1 MVHDCFCGIFKKSL
15 HFFSG
20 FRKNSLS
27 LDDTTN
33 VKLMLKKERQ
43 EFILREINLH
53 NKVLTS
59 DLCEAIN
66 VSEDTIRRD
75 LSELADTGE
84 IIKVHGGALSKS
96 FHVSFQT
103 NGVYSHDN
111 KKMIAQKA
119 VRLIRDGMFIL
130 TTGGTTILE
139 LAKALPQ
146 HLRATFFTGSLPAA
160 MEYIHHPNIEVIF
173 IGDRISKNSKI
184 TVGGDA
190 ITKIKQINADI
201 CFLGINGID
210 TEHGLT
216 DNDWDVVQVKK
227 AMIQSSKKVVALT
240 IAEKIDTHQKIKVA
254 DLDVLDILITEH
266 DPNEKIF
273 DAYKQKGVEIM

>member
-1 MVHDCFCGIFKKSL
+1 MNVFAGFFK
-15 HFFSG
+15 FSCT
-20 FRKNSLS
+20 FLRLLEKTKLVS
-27 LDDTTN
+27 TAQQREP
-33 VKLMLKKERQ
+33 LMLKKERQ

-53 NKVLTS
+53 NRVLTS
-59 DLCEAIN
+59 DLCEVIN

-75 LSELADTGE
+75 LSELAESGD

-119 VRLIRDGMFIL
+119 VTLIRDGMFIL

-160 MEYIHHPNIEVIF
+160 MEYIQHPNIEVIF

-201 CFLGINGID
+201 CFLGINAID
-210 TEHGLT
+210 AEHGLT

-240 IAEKIDTHQKIKVA
+240 IAEKINTQQKLKIG
-254 DLDVLDILITEH
+254 DLDVLDIMITES
-266 DPNEKIF
+266 DPGEKIF
-273 DAYKQKGVEIM
+273 DAYKEKGVEIL

>member
-1 MVHDCFCGIFKKSL
+1 
-15 HFFSG
+15 
-20 FRKNSLS
+20 
-27 LDDTTN
+27 
-33 VKLMLKKERQ
+33 MLKKERQ

-75 LSELADTGE
+75 LSELAETGD

-111 KKMIAQKA
+111 KKLIAQKA
-119 VRLIRDGMFIL
+119 VTLIRDGMFVL
-130 TTGGTTILE
+130 TTGGTTIIE
-139 LAKALPQ
+139 LAKALPH

-160 MEYIHHPNIEVIF
+160 MEYIQHPNIEVIF
-173 IGDRISKNSKI
+173 IGDKISKNSKI

-201 CFLGINGID
+201 CFLGINAID
-210 TEHGLT
+210 AQNGLT
-216 DNDWDVVQVKK
+216 DNDWDVVQVKR
-227 AMIQSSKKVVALT
+227 AMMQSSKKVVALT
-240 IAEKIDTHQKIKVA
+240 IAEKINSLQKIKIA
-254 DLDVLDILITEH
+254 GIEELDAMITDM
-266 DPNEKIF
+266 DPGDTIF
-273 DAYKQKGVEIM
+273 DAYREKGVQIL

>member
-1 MVHDCFCGIFKKSL
+1 MNVFAGNIKNLCFFLRVFGKTPLVSEHNQHC
-15 HFFSG
+15 
-20 FRKNSLS
+20 
-27 LDDTTN
+27 T
-33 VKLMLKKERQ
+33 LMLKKERQ

-75 LSELADTGE
+75 LTELAETGD

-111 KKMIAQKA
+111 KKLIAQKA
-119 VRLIRDGMFIL
+119 VTLIRDGMFIL

-139 LAKALPQ
+139 LAKALPH

-160 MEYIHHPNIEVIF
+160 MEYIQHPNIEVIF

-201 CFLGINGID
+201 CFLGINAID

-240 IAEKIDTHQKIKVA
+240 IAEKINTQQKLKIG
-254 DLDVLDILITEH
+254 DLDLLDIMITELNP
-266 DPNEKIF
+266 DDNVFE
-273 DAYKQKGVEIM
+273 AYKQKGVDIL

>member
-1 MVHDCFCGIFKKSL
+1 
-15 HFFSG
+15 
-20 FRKNSLS
+20 
-27 LDDTTN
+27 
-33 VKLMLKKERQ
+33 MLKKERQ

-75 LSELADTGE
+75 LSELAETGD

-96 FHVSFQT
+96 FHVSFQS

-111 KKMIAQKA
+111 KKLIAQKA
-119 VRLIRDGMFIL
+119 VTLIRDGMFVL
-130 TTGGTTILE
+130 TTGGTTIIE

-160 MEYIHHPNIEVIF
+160 MEYIQHPSIEVIF
-173 IGDRISKNSKI
+173 IGDKISKNSKI

-190 ITKIKQINADI
+190 ISKIKQISADI
-201 CFLGINGID
+201 CFLGVNAID
-210 TEHGLT
+210 AEAGLT
-216 DNDWDVVQVKK
+216 DNDWEVVQVKR
-227 AMIQSSKKVVALT
+227 AMMQSSKKVVALT
-240 IAEKIDTHQKIKVA
+240 IAEKINSLQKIKIA
-254 DLDVLDILITEH
+254 GIEELDAMITDM
-266 DPNEKIF
+266 DPGDTIF
-273 DAYKQKGVEIM
+273 DAYRQKGVEIL